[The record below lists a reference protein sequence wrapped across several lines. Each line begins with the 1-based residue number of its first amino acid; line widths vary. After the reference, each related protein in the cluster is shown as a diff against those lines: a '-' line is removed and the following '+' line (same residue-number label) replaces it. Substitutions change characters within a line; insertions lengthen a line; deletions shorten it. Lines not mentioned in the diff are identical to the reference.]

1 MSTTT
6 ESDWWH
12 FYVKP
17 YLSAEIAARNMSAMK
32 LRESSLYIWM
42 PRQ

>member
-1 MSTTT
+1 MGSMT
-6 ESDWWH
+6 ESEWWAW
-12 FYVKP
+12 YVKP
-17 YLSAEIAARNMSAMK
+17 YLSAEIAARNLSAMK